1 MLIDNRLGA
10 ESFQYRCFE
19 ALFRNINGEI
29 SVEQATGQQVDAA
42 YNTLTGRNITPEVL
56 EQFAS
61 ANIHYG
67 HRPSMIEA
75 PVSEYPSLCVFS
87 YRTSPSGQATD
98 NTSKLNIQIAV
109 ECIVKSDGYH
119 EEDRSGVGEEQV
131 GRRIKRTAEAINNVM
146 QKHAA
151 TQAYS
156 VPPPVV
162 VWGEIFRRNE
172 EAGSGQAYYWQ
183 GVRLEY
189 VFLKQNVEM
198 IAPDIDQAGF

>member
-1 MLIDNRLGA
+1 MLVDNRLGA

-19 ALFRNINGEI
+19 ALFRNINTEVA
-29 SVEQATGQQVDAA
+29 VEQAIGQALDAA
-42 YNTLTGRNITPEVL
+42 YNTLTGRNITPEVIEL
-56 EQFAS
+56 FLD

-87 YRTSPSGQATD
+87 YRNSPSGQSSD
-98 NTSKLNIQIAV
+98 ITSKSNIQVAV
-109 ECIVKSDGYH
+109 ECIVKSDGYNA
-119 EEDRSGVGEEQV
+119 EDRSGVAEEQV

-172 EAGSGQAYYWQ
+172 DSGSGLAYYWQ

-189 VFLKQNVEM
+189 VFQKQNVETF
-198 IAPDIDQAGF
+198 APDIDQAGF

>member
-1 MLIDNRLGA
+1 MLVDNRLGA

-19 ALFRNINGEI
+19 AVYRNINTE
-29 SVEQATGQQVDAA
+29 VAAEQTIGQQVDAA

-56 EQFAS
+56 EQFAV

-67 HRPSMIEA
+67 HRPSLIEA

-87 YRTSPSGQATD
+87 YRTSPSGQSTD
-98 NTSKLNIQIAV
+98 STSKSNIQVAI
-109 ECIVKSDGYH
+109 ECIVKSDGYRDT
-119 EEDRSGVGEEQV
+119 DRSGVGEEQV

-146 QKHAA
+146 QKHGA

-162 VWGEIFRRNE
+162 VWGEIFARSE
-172 EAGSGQAYYWQ
+172 EAGSGQVYYWQ
-183 GVRLEY
+183 GVRMEY
-189 VFLKQNVEM
+189 VFQKQNVETF
-198 IAPDIDQAGF
+198 APDIDQAGF